1 MEIAPRC
8 TPFTLFMLSKSLS
21 LPLQLCVCPYILLG
35 KVRTLLEWAD
45 ELLSKMLDW
54 MDDIPDMTTRAPE
67 VLTNEMT
74 EICFRTWKGFND
86 ILDVYR

>member
-1 MEIAPRC
+1 M
-8 TPFTLFMLSKSLS
+8 
-21 LPLQLCVCPYILLG
+21 CPYILLG

>member
-1 MEIAPRC
+1 MCAH
-8 TPFTLFMLSKSLS
+8 
-21 LPLQLCVCPYILLG
+21 CPYILLG